1 MPLADDTSGTPKE
14 PGQGFAA
21 LFMDPTAGLV
31 PNNAP
36 DPNPG
41 AVGAAVIDN
50 TDWTDNNL
58 GDNPHLVFRPASP
71 HVGAFLLD
79 VNSWFVDQFWV
90 FPSPVDYK
98 NILSAKTISVDILN
112 TFRYD
117 DQQLTS
123 IDETAL
129 TVIGVSITAGPARP
143 ARIRKSEQI
152 TLDFTASFDGASTFN
167 ALIDF
172 TFDPLA

>member
-21 LFMDPTAGLV
+21 LFMDPTPGVV
-31 PNNAP
+31 PNIAP
-36 DPNPG
+36 IPNPG
-41 AVGAAVIDN
+41 AIGGAVLDN
-50 TDWTDNNL
+50 TDWTDNNI
-58 GDNPHLVFRPASP
+58 GDNPRLEFRPAPP

-79 VNSWFVDQFWV
+79 INSWFVDQFWII
-90 FPSPVDYK
+90 PRPVDYK
-98 NILSAKTISVDILN
+98 NILSAKTVTVAVLN

-123 IDETAL
+123 IDEAAL
-129 TVIGVSITAGPARP
+129 AVIGVSITAGAARP
-143 ARIRKSEQI
+143 ARIRRSEQI
-152 TLDFTASFDGASTFN
+152 TLDFAAAFDGASTFDTR
-167 ALIDF
+167 IDF